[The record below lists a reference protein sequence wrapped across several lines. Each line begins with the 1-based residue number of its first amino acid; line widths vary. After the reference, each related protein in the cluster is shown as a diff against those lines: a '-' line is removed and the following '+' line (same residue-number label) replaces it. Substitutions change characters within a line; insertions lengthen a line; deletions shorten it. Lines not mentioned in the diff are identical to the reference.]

1 MVAAGSGR
9 GAAVARTPGEWT
21 GGGVNYGV
29 IGNCQVAALI
39 DERARMVWACL
50 PRPDGDPVFSAL
62 LQKEGGD
69 SQKGVFAIDM
79 IDLVRTE
86 QNYQRNSAII
96 ETRLYDSHG
105 GVMRIV
111 DFAPRFR
118 SRGRVFRPMMF
129 VRSVEPLAGRPT
141 LRLRLRPTSGFGE
154 RAEPGISGSH
164 HIRFAADGLH
174 YRLTTDASL
183 ASLTEDRPV
192 VLERPLHFILGPD
205 ETLQESPEALTREF
219 LGATL
224 TYWQEW
230 VRTLAVPAD
239 WQDAVIRSAITLK
252 LCTYEDTGAVLAALT
267 TSIPEAPHSTRNWDY
282 RYCWLRDSYFVVQTL
297 NRLGATRTMEAYL
310 HFIDQITA
318 TSTADTLQP
327 LYGITGDPRAVE
339 KTAPSLA
346 GYRGMGPV
354 RYGNLAAEQLQHD
367 VYGSV
372 ILAATQLFFDE
383 RLVRPGDQVL
393 LERLYK
399 LGRRAV
405 ATFEEPD
412 AGPWEFR
419 GRMQRHTFS
428 AAISWAGC
436 DRLARIAR
444 RLGDAAGASEWGAHA
459 DRMRAEILEG
469 AWSEERQCFT
479 SAFGNR
485 DLDATALL
493 LPELGL
499 LPATDPR
506 FLKTLE
512 RIGEELRTGDLL
524 FRYKHAD
531 DFGSPENAFT
541 ICAFWYVNALAAA
554 GRVEEARERFSRLLE
569 FRNPLGLLSEDI
581 APASGELWGN
591 FPQTYSMVGIIGS
604 ALRLS
609 RSWEE
614 IV

>member
-1 MVAAGSGR
+1 
-9 GAAVARTPGEWT
+9 
-21 GGGVNYGV
+21 VNYGV

-39 DERARMVWACL
+39 DEQARMVWACL

-69 SQKGVFAIDM
+69 SEKGVFAIDM

-86 QNYQRNSAII
+86 QAYLRNSAIL
-96 ETRLYDSHG
+96 ETRLYDRHG
-105 GVMRIV
+105 GAIRIV
-111 DFAPRFR
+111 DYAPRFR
-118 SRGRVFRPMMF
+118 TRGRVFRPMMF
-129 VRSVEPLAGRPT
+129 VRAVEPVSGRPS
-141 LRLRLRPTSGFGE
+141 LRLRLRPTAAYGE
-154 RAEPGISGSH
+154 RSEPGSTGSH
-164 HIRFAADGLH
+164 HLRFAAEGLH
-174 YRLTTDASL
+174 YRVTTDASL
-183 ASLTEDRPV
+183 AALQENRPI
-192 VLERPLHFILGPD
+192 VLEQPLHFIIGPD
-205 ETLQESPEALTREF
+205 ETVQESPASLSREF
-219 LGATL
+219 LGSTL
-224 TYWQEW
+224 SYWQEW

-239 WQDAVIRSAITLK
+239 WQDAVIRAAITLK

-267 TSIPEAPHSTRNWDY
+267 TSIPEAANSSRNWDY
-282 RYCWLRDSYFVVQTL
+282 RFCWLRDAYFVIQTL

-310 HFIDQITA
+310 HYIDHIIA
-318 TSTADTLQP
+318 SSTADTLQP
-327 LYGITGDPRAVE
+327 LYGITGDPRAEERIV
-339 KTAPSLA
+339 TSLS

-354 RYGNLAAEQLQHD
+354 RFGNLAAEQVQHD

-372 ILAATQLFFDE
+372 ILAATQLFFDQ
-383 RLVRPGDQVL
+383 RLVRSGDQTL
-393 LERLYK
+393 LERLYR
-399 LGRRAV
+399 LGKRAV

-419 GRMQRHTFS
+419 GKLQRHTFS
-428 AAISWAGC
+428 ATISWAGC
-436 DRLARIAR
+436 DRLGRIAR
-444 RLGDAAGASEWGAHA
+444 HVGDDAAAREWGA
-459 DRMRAEILEG
+459 RASYMCEEILAG
-469 AWSEERQCFT
+469 AWSDERQAFT

-499 LPATDPR
+499 LPASDPR

-512 RIGEELRTGDLL
+512 RIEEELRTGDLL

-531 DFGSPENAFT
+531 DFGQPENAFT

-554 GRVEEARERFSRLLE
+554 GRVDEARDRFTRLLSR
-569 FRNPLGLLSEDI
+569 RNPLGLLSEDI
-581 APASGELWGN
+581 QPTTGELWGN
-591 FPQTYSMVGIIGS
+591 FPQTYSMVGVIGS

>member
-1 MVAAGSGR
+1 M
-9 GAAVARTPGEWT
+9 
-21 GGGVNYGV
+21 NYGV

-69 SQKGVFAIDM
+69 AEQGVFAIDLLDM
-79 IDLVRTE
+79 VRTE
-86 QNYQRNSAII
+86 QSYLRNSAII
-96 ETRLYDSHG
+96 ETRLFDSHG
-105 GVMRIV
+105 GAVRIV

-141 LRLRLRPTSGFGE
+141 LRLRLRPTAGFGE
-154 RAEPGISGSH
+154 RCEPGITGSH
-164 HIRFAADGLH
+164 HIRYAADGLH

-183 ASLTEDRPV
+183 ASLLENRPI
-192 VLERPLHFILGPD
+192 VLDHALHFVIGPD
-205 ETLQESPEALTREF
+205 ETLQESPAALSREF

-224 TYWQEW
+224 SYWQEW

-239 WQDAVIRSAITLK
+239 WQEAVIRSAITLK

-310 HFIDQITA
+310 HYIDHIIA
-318 TSTADTLQP
+318 SSTADTLQP
-327 LYGITGDPRAVE
+327 LYGITGDPHAIER
-339 KTAPSLA
+339 TAPSLS

-354 RYGNLAAEQLQHD
+354 RFGNLAAEQVQHD

-383 RLVRPGDQVL
+383 RLVRSGDQVL
-393 LERLYK
+393 LERLYR
-399 LGRRAV
+399 LGKRAV

-419 GRMQRHTFS
+419 GRLQRHTFS

-436 DRLARIAR
+436 DRLARIAQR
-444 RLGDAAGASEWGAHA
+444 VGNAKAAGEWAA
-459 DRMRAEILEG
+459 NATRMREEILRG
-469 AWSEERQCFT
+469 AWSEELQSFT

-485 DLDATALL
+485 DIDATALL

-499 LPATDPR
+499 LPATDVR

-512 RIGEELRTGDLL
+512 RIDKELRIGDLL

-531 DFGSPENAFT
+531 DFGTPENAFT

-554 GRVEEARERFSRLLE
+554 GRREEARDQFTRLLE
-569 FRNPLGLLSEDI
+569 RRNPLGLLSEDI
-581 APASGELWGN
+581 APGTGELWGN
-591 FPQTYSMVGIIGS
+591 FPQTYSMVGVIGS

>member
-1 MVAAGSGR
+1 
-9 GAAVARTPGEWT
+9 
-21 GGGVNYGV
+21 
-29 IGNCQVAALI
+29 VAALI
-39 DERARMVWACL
+39 DEQARMVWACL

-62 LQKEGGD
+62 LQKEGGN
-69 SQKGVFAIDM
+69 STTGVFAIDM
-79 IDLVRTE
+79 LDLARSE
-86 QNYQRNSAII
+86 QSYMRNSAII
-96 ETRLYDSHG
+96 ETRLYDAHG
-105 GVMRIV
+105 GALRIV

-141 LRLRLRPTSGFGE
+141 LRLRLRPTAGFGE
-154 RAEPGISGSH
+154 RCEPGITASH
-164 HIRFAADGLH
+164 HIRFTADGLH
-174 YRLTTDASL
+174 YRVTTDASL
-183 ASLTEDRPV
+183 AALTEGRPI
-192 VLERPLHFILGPD
+192 VLEQPLHFILGPD
-205 ETLQESPEALTREF
+205 ETLQESPAALAREF
-219 LGATL
+219 VGATL
-224 TYWQEW
+224 SYWQEW

-239 WQDAVIRSAITLK
+239 WQEAVIRSAITLK

-267 TSIPEAPHSTRNWDY
+267 TSIPEAPNSTRNWDY

-310 HFIDQITA
+310 HYIDHIIA
-318 TSTADTLQP
+318 SSTADTLQP
-327 LYGITGDPRAVE
+327 LYGITGDPRAEE
-339 KTAPSLA
+339 KIARTLD

-354 RYGNLAAEQLQHD
+354 RFGNLAAEQVQHD

-383 RLVRPGDQVL
+383 RLVRSGDQVL
-393 LERLYK
+393 LERLYR
-399 LGRRAV
+399 LGKRAV

-419 GRMQRHTFS
+419 GRLQRHTFS

-436 DRLARIAR
+436 DRLGRIAR
-444 RLGDAAGASEWGAHA
+444 RVGDLVAAREWSAHA
-459 DRMRAEILEG
+459 DRMRDEILRG
-469 AWSEERQCFT
+469 AWSDERQCFT

-512 RIGEELRTGDLL
+512 RIEEELRNGDLL

-531 DFGSPENAFT
+531 DFGMPENAFT

-554 GRVEEARERFSRLLE
+554 GRIDEARERFGRLLDR
-569 FRNPLGLLSEDI
+569 RNPLGLLSEDI

-591 FPQTYSMVGIIGS
+591 FPQTYSMVGVIGS

>member
-1 MVAAGSGR
+1 M
-9 GAAVARTPGEWT
+9 
-21 GGGVNYGV
+21 NYGV

-39 DERARMVWACL
+39 DEQARMVWACL
-50 PRPDGDPVFSAL
+50 PRPDGDPVFSGL
-62 LQKEGGD
+62 LTREGGD
-69 SQKGVFAIDM
+69 SEKGVFAIDM
-79 IDLVRTE
+79 IDLTRTE
-86 QNYQRNSAII
+86 QTYLRNSAII
-96 ETRLYDSHG
+96 ETKMFDAHG
-105 GVMRIV
+105 GVLVVR

-141 LRLRLRPTSGFGE
+141 LRLRLRPTSGNGE
-154 RAEPGISGSH
+154 RCEPGVSGSH
-164 HIRFAADGLH
+164 HIRFAAEGLH
-174 YRLTTDASL
+174 YRVTTDASM
-183 ASLTEDRPV
+183 AALTGDRPV
-192 VLERPLHFILGPD
+192 VLEHSLHFVLGPD
-205 ETLQESPEALTREF
+205 ETLQESPAALAREF

-224 TYWQEW
+224 SYWQEW

-239 WQDAVIRSAITLK
+239 WQDAVIRAAITLK

-267 TSIPEAPHSTRNWDY
+267 TSIPEAADSTRNWDY

-310 HFIDQITA
+310 HYIDQIIA

-339 KTAPSLA
+339 VISPALS

-354 RYGNLAAEQLQHD
+354 RFGNLAAEQVQHD

-383 RLVRPGDQVL
+383 RLVRSGDQTL
-393 LERLYK
+393 LERLYR
-399 LGRRAV
+399 LGKRAV

-419 GRMQRHTFS
+419 GKLQRHTFS

-444 RLGDAAGASEWGAHA
+444 RVGDHVAAKEWSAHA
-459 DRMRAEILEG
+459 NRMREEILEG
-469 AWSEERQCFT
+469 AWNEDLQAFT

-485 DLDATALL
+485 DLDATTLL

-499 LPATDPR
+499 LPASDPR
-506 FLKTLE
+506 FLKTLD
-512 RIGEELRTGDLL
+512 RIEKELATGDLL

-531 DFGSPENAFT
+531 DFGAPENAFT

-554 GRVEEARERFSRLLE
+554 GRVEEARERFTRLLDR
-569 FRNPLGLLSEDI
+569 RNHLGLLSEDI
-581 APASGELWGN
+581 SPTTGELWGN
-591 FPQTYSMVGIIGS
+591 YPQTYSMVGVIGS

>member
-1 MVAAGSGR
+1 
-9 GAAVARTPGEWT
+9 
-21 GGGVNYGV
+21 VNYGV

-39 DERARMVWACL
+39 DEQARMVWACL

-69 SQKGVFAIDM
+69 SRTGVFAIDM
-79 IDLVRTE
+79 VDLTRTE
-86 QNYQRNSAII
+86 QQYLRNSAIL
-96 ETRLYDSHG
+96 ETKLYDSHG
-105 GVMRIV
+105 GVVRIV

-118 SRGRVFRPMMF
+118 TRGRVFRPMMF

-141 LRLRLRPTSGFGE
+141 LRLRMRPTAGFGE
-154 RAEPGISGSH
+154 RAPPGITGSH
-164 HIRFAADGLH
+164 HIKFSADGLQ
-174 YRLTTDASL
+174 YRLTTDASMAAL
-183 ASLTEDRPV
+183 LEDRPT
-192 VLERPLHFILGPD
+192 VLERPLHFVIGPD

-239 WQDAVIRSAITLK
+239 WQEAVIRSAITLK

-267 TSIPEAPHSTRNWDY
+267 TSIPEAAHSTRNWDY
-282 RYCWLRDSYFVVQTL
+282 RYCWLRDSYFVIQTL

-310 HFIDQITA
+310 HYIDQIIA

-327 LYGITGDPRAVE
+327 LYGITGDPRAEE
-339 KTAPSLA
+339 KVATSLS

-354 RYGNLAAEQLQHD
+354 RFGNLAVEQVQHD

-383 RLVRPGDQVL
+383 RLVRSGDQTL
-393 LERLYK
+393 LERLYR
-399 LGRRAV
+399 LGKRAV

-444 RLGDAAGASEWGAHA
+444 RVGDAVAAREWAARA
-459 DRMRAEILEG
+459 DYMKQEILTG
-469 AWSEERQCFT
+469 AWNEELQCYT

-485 DLDATALL
+485 DIDSTALL

-499 LPATDPR
+499 LSATDPR
-506 FLKTLE
+506 FLKTLD
-512 RIGEELRTGDLL
+512 RIEQELCVGDLL

-531 DFGSPENAFT
+531 DFGTPENAFT

-554 GRVEEARERFSRLLE
+554 GRVEEARERFTRLLAR
-569 FRNPLGLLSEDI
+569 RNPLGLLSEDI
-581 APASGELWGN
+581 SPTTGELWGN

>member
-1 MVAAGSGR
+1 
-9 GAAVARTPGEWT
+9 
-21 GGGVNYGV
+21 VNYGV

-39 DERARMVWACL
+39 DEQARLVWACL

-69 SQKGVFAIDM
+69 SRTGVFAV
-79 IDLVRTE
+79 DLVDLTRSE
-86 QNYQRNSAII
+86 QQYMRNSAIL

-105 GVMRIV
+105 GVVRIV

-118 SRGRVFRPMMF
+118 TRGRVFRPMMF
-129 VRSVEPLAGRPT
+129 VRSVQPLAGRPT
-141 LRLRLRPTSGFGE
+141 LRLRLRPTAGFGE
-154 RAEPGISGSH
+154 RAPPGITGSH
-164 HIRFAADGLH
+164 HIKYSADGLN
-174 YRLTTDASL
+174 YRVTTDASMAAL
-183 ASLTEDRPV
+183 LEDRPV
-192 VLERPLHFILGPD
+192 VLERPLHFIIGPD
-205 ETLQESPEALTREF
+205 ETLQESPEALAREF
-219 LGATL
+219 LGGTL
-224 TYWQEW
+224 SYWQEW

-239 WQDAVIRSAITLK
+239 WQEAVIRSAITLK

-267 TSIPEAPHSTRNWDY
+267 TSIPEAAHSTRNWDY
-282 RYCWLRDSYFVVQTL
+282 RYCWLRDSYFVIQTL

-310 HFIDQITA
+310 HYIDQIIA

-327 LYGITGDPRAVE
+327 LYGITGDPRAEE
-339 KTAPSLA
+339 KIATSLS

-354 RYGNLAAEQLQHD
+354 RFGNLAVEQVQHD

-383 RLVRPGDQVL
+383 RLVRSGDQTL
-393 LERLYK
+393 LERLYR
-399 LGRRAV
+399 LGKRAV
-405 ATFEEPD
+405 ATFEDPD

-444 RLGDAAGASEWGAHA
+444 RVGDDIATRDWSTKAAY
-459 DRMRAEILEG
+459 MKQEILKG
-469 AWSEERQCFT
+469 AWSEEKQAFT

-485 DLDATALL
+485 DIDSTALL

-506 FLKTLE
+506 FLKTLD
-512 RIGEELRTGDLL
+512 RIEQELCIGDLL
-524 FRYKHAD
+524 FRYKHED
-531 DFGSPENAFT
+531 DFGTPENAFT

-554 GRVEEARERFSRLLE
+554 GRVEEARERFTRLLE
-569 FRNPLGLLSEDI
+569 RRNPLGLLSEDVS
-581 APASGELWGN
+581 PTTGELWGN
-591 FPQTYSMVGIIGS
+591 FPQTYSMVGVIGS

>member
-1 MVAAGSGR
+1 M
-9 GAAVARTPGEWT
+9 
-21 GGGVNYGV
+21 NYGV

-39 DERARMVWACL
+39 DEQARMVWACL
-50 PRPDGDPVFSAL
+50 PRPDGDPVFSSL
-62 LQKEGGD
+62 LQKEGGA
-69 SQKGVFAIDM
+69 SSTGVFAIDLV
-79 IDLVRTE
+79 DLTRTE
-86 QNYQRNSAII
+86 QEYMRNSAII

-105 GVMRIV
+105 GVLRIV

-141 LRLRLRPTSGFGE
+141 LRLRLRPTAGFGE
-154 RAEPGISGSH
+154 KSPPGLNGSH
-164 HIRFAADGLH
+164 HIRFQADGLY
-174 YRLTTDASL
+174 YRVTTDASL
-183 ASLTEDRPV
+183 AALMEDRPV
-192 VLERPLHFILGPD
+192 VLERPLHFIIGPD
-205 ETLQESPEALTREF
+205 ETLQESPASLTREF

-224 TYWQEW
+224 GYWQEW

-239 WQDAVIRSAITLK
+239 WQEAVIRSAITLK

-267 TSIPEAPHSTRNWDY
+267 TSIPEAAHSTRNWDY
-282 RYCWLRDSYFVVQTL
+282 RYCWLRDSYFVIQTL

-310 HFIDQITA
+310 HYIDQIIA
-318 TSTADTLQP
+318 TTNADTLQP
-327 LYGITGDPRAVE
+327 LYGITGDPRAEE
-339 KTAPSLA
+339 KIATTLS

-354 RYGNLAAEQLQHD
+354 RFGNLAAEQVQHD

-383 RLVRPGDQVL
+383 RLVRSGDQTL
-393 LERLYK
+393 LERLYR
-399 LGRRAV
+399 LGKRAV
-405 ATFEEPD
+405 ASFEEPD

-419 GRMQRHTFS
+419 GKLQRHTFS

-444 RLGDAAGASEWGAHA
+444 RVGDHIAARDWGARA
-459 DRMRAEILEG
+459 DFMRQEILEK

-485 DLDATALL
+485 DIDATALL

-512 RIGEELRTGDLL
+512 RIEEELRTGDLL

-531 DFGSPENAFT
+531 DFGTPENAFT

-554 GRVEEARERFSRLLE
+554 GRLEEARERFDRLLKL
-569 FRNPLGLLSEDI
+569 RNPLGLLSEDI

>member
-1 MVAAGSGR
+1 M
-9 GAAVARTPGEWT
+9 
-21 GGGVNYGV
+21 NYGV

-39 DERARMVWACL
+39 DEQARFVWACL

-62 LQKEGGD
+62 LQKEGGA
-69 SQKGVFAIDM
+69 SSTGVFAVDM
-79 IDLVRTE
+79 VDLTRTE
-86 QNYQRNSAII
+86 QEYMRNSAII
-96 ETRLYDSHG
+96 ETRLYDAHG
-105 GVMRIV
+105 GVMRVV

-141 LRLRLRPTSGFGE
+141 LRLRLRPTAGFGE
-154 RAEPGISGSH
+154 RAPTGTNGSH
-164 HIRFAADGLH
+164 HIRFEADGLH
-174 YRLTTDASL
+174 YRVTTDASL
-183 ASLTEDRPV
+183 AALMEDRPV
-192 VLERPLHFILGPD
+192 VLERPLHFIIGPD
-205 ETLQESPEALTREF
+205 ETLQESPAALTREF

-224 TYWQEW
+224 SYWQEW

-239 WQDAVIRSAITLK
+239 WQEAVIRSAITLK

-267 TSIPEAPHSTRNWDY
+267 TSIPEAAHSTRNWDY
-282 RYCWLRDSYFVVQTL
+282 RYCWLRDSYFVIQTL

-310 HFIDQITA
+310 HYIDQIIA
-318 TSTADTLQP
+318 TTNADTLQP
-327 LYGITGDPRAVE
+327 LYGITGDPRAEE
-339 KTAPSLA
+339 KIATTLS

-354 RYGNLAAEQLQHD
+354 RFGNLAAEQVQHD

-383 RLVRPGDQVL
+383 RLVRSGDQTL
-393 LERLYK
+393 LERLYR
-399 LGRRAV
+399 LGKRAV

-419 GRMQRHTFS
+419 GKLQRHTFS

-444 RLGDAAGASEWGAHA
+444 RVGDQVAARDWSARA
-459 DRMRAEILEG
+459 DYMRQEILDG

-485 DLDATALL
+485 DIDATALL

-512 RIGEELRTGDLL
+512 RVEEELRNGDLL

-531 DFGSPENAFT
+531 DFGAPENAFT

-554 GRVEEARERFSRLLE
+554 GRLEEARQRFDRLLQR
-569 FRNPLGLLSEDI
+569 RNPLGLLSEDI
-581 APASGELWGN
+581 SPASGELWGN
-591 FPQTYSMVGIIGS
+591 FPQTYSMVGVIGS

>member
-1 MVAAGSGR
+1 M
-9 GAAVARTPGEWT
+9 
-21 GGGVNYGV
+21 NYGV
-29 IGNCQVAALI
+29 IGNCQVAALV
-39 DERARMVWACL
+39 DEQARMVWACL
-50 PRPDGDPVFSAL
+50 PRPDGDPVFSGL
-62 LQKEGGD
+62 LTKEGGD
-69 SQKGVFAIDM
+69 SEKGVFAIDM
-79 IDLVRTE
+79 IDLTRTE
-86 QNYQRNSAII
+86 QSYLRNSAII

-141 LRLRLRPTSGFGE
+141 LRLRLRPTASNGE
-154 RAEPGISGSH
+154 RCEPGISGSH
-164 HIRFAADGLH
+164 HIRFAAEGMH
-174 YRLTTDASL
+174 YRVTTDASI
-183 ASLTEDRPV
+183 AALTENRPV
-192 VLERPLHFILGPD
+192 VLEHSLHFILGPD
-205 ETLQESPEALTREF
+205 ETLQESPASLAREF

-224 TYWQEW
+224 SYWQEW

-239 WQDAVIRSAITLK
+239 WQDAVIRAAITLK

-267 TSIPEAPHSTRNWDY
+267 TSIPEAADSTRNWDY

-310 HFIDQITA
+310 HYIDQIIA

-339 KTAPSLA
+339 IISTTLE

-354 RYGNLAAEQLQHD
+354 RFGNLAAEQVQHD

-383 RLVRPGDQVL
+383 RLVRSGDQTL
-393 LERLYK
+393 LERLYR
-399 LGRRAV
+399 LGKRAV

-419 GRMQRHTFS
+419 GKLQRHTFS

-444 RLGDAAGASEWGAHA
+444 RVGDLVAAREWGARA
-459 DRMRAEILEG
+459 NYMREEILTG
-469 AWSEERQCFT
+469 AWNEDLQAFT

-485 DLDATALL
+485 DLDATTLL

-506 FLKTLE
+506 FLKTLD
-512 RIGEELRTGDLL
+512 RIEKELATGDLL

-531 DFGSPENAFT
+531 DFGAPENAFT

-554 GRVEEARERFSRLLE
+554 GRVDEARERFTRLLE
-569 FRNPLGLLSEDI
+569 RRNSLGLLSEDI
-581 APASGELWGN
+581 SPTTGELWGN
-591 FPQTYSMVGIIGS
+591 YPQTYSMVGVIGS

>member
-1 MVAAGSGR
+1 M
-9 GAAVARTPGEWT
+9 
-21 GGGVNYGV
+21 NYGV

-39 DERARMVWACL
+39 DEQARYVWACL
-50 PRPDGDPVFSAL
+50 PRPDGDPVFSCL

-69 SQKGVFAIDM
+69 SSTGVFSVDM
-79 IDLVRTE
+79 VDLTRSE
-86 QNYQRNSAII
+86 QCYLRNSAIL
-96 ETRLYDSHG
+96 ETKLYDSHG
-105 GVMRIV
+105 GVIRIV

-118 SRGRVFRPMMF
+118 TRGRVFRPMMF
-129 VRSVEPLAGRPT
+129 VRSVECLAGRPT

-154 RAEPGISGSH
+154 RAAPGVAGSH
-164 HIRFAADGLH
+164 HIKFAADGLH
-174 YRLTTDASL
+174 YRMTTDASMAAL
-183 ASLTEDRPV
+183 LEDRPV

-205 ETLQESPEALTREF
+205 ETLQQSPEALAREF

-224 TYWQEW
+224 SYWQEW

-239 WQDAVIRSAITLK
+239 WQEAVIRSAITLK

-267 TSIPEAPHSTRNWDY
+267 TSIPEAADSTRNWDY
-282 RYCWLRDSYFVVQTL
+282 RYCWLRDSYFVIQTL

-310 HFIDQITA
+310 HYIDQIIA

-327 LYGITGDPRAVE
+327 LYGITGDPRAEE
-339 KTAPSLA
+339 KIATTLS

-354 RYGNLAAEQLQHD
+354 RFGNLAAEQVQHD

-383 RLVRPGDQVL
+383 RLVRSGDQTL
-393 LERLYK
+393 LERLYR

-419 GRMQRHTFS
+419 GKLQRHTFS

-444 RLGDAAGASEWGAHA
+444 RVGDDIATREWTAKA
-459 DRMRAEILEG
+459 DHMRREILAR
-469 AWSEERQCFT
+469 AWSEERQSFT

-485 DLDATALL
+485 DIDSTALL

-512 RIGEELRTGDLL
+512 RVEQELATGDLL
-524 FRYKHAD
+524 FRYRHAD
-531 DFGSPENAFT
+531 DFGEPENAFT
-541 ICAFWYVNALAAA
+541 ICAFWYVNALAAT
-554 GRVEEARERFSRLLE
+554 GRIDEARERFSRLLE
-569 FRNPLGLLSEDI
+569 RRNPLGLLSEDI
-581 APASGELWGN
+581 SPASGELWGN

>member
-1 MVAAGSGR
+1 
-9 GAAVARTPGEWT
+9 
-21 GGGVNYGV
+21 VNYGV

-39 DERARMVWACL
+39 DEQARMVWACL
-50 PRPDGDPVFSAL
+50 PRPDGDPVFSSL
-62 LQKEGGD
+62 LRKEGGD
-69 SQKGVFAIDM
+69 SATGVFAVDM
-79 IDLVRTE
+79 IDLTRSE
-86 QNYQRNSAII
+86 QTYMRNSAII
-96 ETRLYDSHG
+96 ETRLYDAHG
-105 GVMRIV
+105 GVLRIV
-111 DFAPRFR
+111 DFSPRFR

-141 LRLRLRPTSGFGE
+141 LRLRLRPTAGFGE
-154 RAEPGISGSH
+154 RCEPGITGSH

-174 YRLTTDASL
+174 YRVTTDASL
-183 ASLTEDRPV
+183 AALLENRPV
-192 VLERPLHFILGPD
+192 VLEQALHFIIGPD
-205 ETLQESPEALTREF
+205 ETLQESPAALAREF
-219 LGATL
+219 LGSTL

-239 WQDAVIRSAITLK
+239 WQEAVIRSAITLK

-310 HFIDQITA
+310 HYIDHIIA
-318 TSTADTLQP
+318 SSTADTLQP
-327 LYGITGDPRAVE
+327 LYGITGDPRAEE
-339 KTAPSLA
+339 KVARTLD

-354 RYGNLAAEQLQHD
+354 RFGNLAAEQVQHD

-383 RLVRPGDQVL
+383 RLVRSGDQVL
-393 LERLYK
+393 LERLYR
-399 LGRRAV
+399 LGKRAV

-444 RLGDAAGASEWGAHA
+444 RVGDVIAAREWNAHA
-459 DRMRAEILEG
+459 DRMRQQILEG

-512 RIGEELRTGDLL
+512 RVGEELRTGDLL

-531 DFGSPENAFT
+531 DFGMPENAFT

-554 GRVEEARERFSRLLE
+554 GRVDEARERFSRLLE
-569 FRNPLGLLSEDI
+569 RRNPLGLLSEDI
-581 APASGELWGN
+581 SPASGELWGN
-591 FPQTYSMVGIIGS
+591 FPQTYSMVGVIGS

-614 IV
+614 LV

>member
-1 MVAAGSGR
+1 M
-9 GAAVARTPGEWT
+9 
-21 GGGVNYGV
+21 NYGV

-39 DERARMVWACL
+39 DEQARMVWACL
-50 PRPDGDPVFSAL
+50 PRPDGDPVFSGL
-62 LQKEGGD
+62 LTKEGGD
-69 SQKGVFAIDM
+69 AEKGVFAIDM
-79 IDLVRTE
+79 VDLTRTE
-86 QNYQRNSAII
+86 QIYLRNSAII
-96 ETRLYDSHG
+96 ETRLYDAHG
-105 GVMRIV
+105 GVMRIL

-141 LRLRLRPTSGFGE
+141 LRLRLRPTSGNGE
-154 RAEPGISGSH
+154 RCEPGISGSH
-164 HIRFAADGLH
+164 HIRFAAKGLH
-174 YRLTTDASL
+174 YRVTTDASM
-183 ASLTEDRPV
+183 AALTENRPV
-192 VLERPLHFILGPD
+192 VLEHSLHFILGPD
-205 ETLQESPEALTREF
+205 ETLQESPAALGREF

-224 TYWQEW
+224 SYWQEW

-239 WQDAVIRSAITLK
+239 WQDAVIRAAITLK

-267 TSIPEAPHSTRNWDY
+267 TSIPEAADSTRNWDY

-310 HFIDQITA
+310 HYIDQIIA

-327 LYGITGDPRAVE
+327 LYGITGDPRAE
-339 KTAPSLA
+339 EIISPSLS

-354 RYGNLAAEQLQHD
+354 RFGNLAAEQVQHD

-383 RLVRPGDQVL
+383 RLVRSGDQTL
-393 LERLYK
+393 LERLYR
-399 LGRRAV
+399 LGKRAV
-405 ATFEEPD
+405 ATFEQPD

-419 GRMQRHTFS
+419 GKLQRHTFS

-444 RLGDAAGASEWGAHA
+444 RVGDHVAAKVWGAHA
-459 DRMRAEILEG
+459 DHMREEILKG
-469 AWSEERQCFT
+469 AWNEELQAFT

-485 DLDATALL
+485 DLDATTLL

-506 FLKTLE
+506 FLKTLD
-512 RIGEELRTGDLL
+512 RIEKELATGDLL

-531 DFGSPENAFT
+531 DFGAPENAFT

-554 GRVEEARERFSRLLE
+554 GRVEEARERFTRLLE
-569 FRNPLGLLSEDI
+569 RRNPLGLLSEDI
-581 APASGELWGN
+581 SPTTGELWGN
-591 FPQTYSMVGIIGS
+591 FPQTYSMVGVIGS

>member
-1 MVAAGSGR
+1 M
-9 GAAVARTPGEWT
+9 
-21 GGGVNYGV
+21 NYGV
-29 IGNCQVAALI
+29 IGNRQVAALI
-39 DERARMVWACL
+39 DEQARMVWACL

-62 LQKEGGD
+62 LQKEGGE
-69 SQKGVFAIDM
+69 SEQGVFAIDM
-79 IDLVRTE
+79 IDLTRSE
-86 QNYQRNSAII
+86 QTYLRNSAII

-105 GVMRIV
+105 GALRIL

-141 LRLRLRPTSGFGE
+141 LRLRLRPTAGFGE
-154 RAEPGISGSH
+154 RCEPGITGSH
-164 HIRFAADGLH
+164 HIRFAAEGLH
-174 YRLTTDASL
+174 YRVTTDASL
-183 ASLTEDRPV
+183 AALLENRPV
-192 VLERPLHFILGPD
+192 VLEHALHFVIGPD
-205 ETLQESPEALTREF
+205 ETLQESPAALAREF
-219 LGATL
+219 LGGTL
-224 TYWQEW
+224 NYWQEW

-267 TSIPEAPHSTRNWDY
+267 TSIPEAAHSTRNWDY

-310 HFIDQITA
+310 HYIDHIIA
-318 TSTADTLQP
+318 SSTADTLQP
-327 LYGITGDPRAVE
+327 LYGITGDPRAEE
-339 KTAPSLA
+339 KIATSLS

-354 RYGNLAAEQLQHD
+354 RFGNLAAEQVQHD

-383 RLVRPGDQVL
+383 RLVRSGDQVL
-393 LERLYK
+393 LERLYR
-399 LGRRAV
+399 LGKRAV

-419 GRMQRHTFS
+419 GRLQRHTFS

-444 RLGDAAGASEWGAHA
+444 RVGDVIAARDWSA
-459 DRMRAEILEG
+459 RAEYMRQEILSG
-469 AWSEERQCFT
+469 AWSEERQSFT

-485 DLDATALL
+485 DLDATSLL

-512 RIGEELRTGDLL
+512 RVEEELRVGDLL

-531 DFGSPENAFT
+531 DFGRPENAFT

-569 FRNPLGLLSEDI
+569 RRNPLGLLSEDI
-581 APASGELWGN
+581 SPTTGELWGN
-591 FPQTYSMVGIIGS
+591 FPQTYSMVGVIGS

>member
-1 MVAAGSGR
+1 M
-9 GAAVARTPGEWT
+9 
-21 GGGVNYGV
+21 NYGV

-39 DERARMVWACL
+39 DEQARMVWACL
-50 PRPDGDPVFSAL
+50 PRPDGDPVFSSL
-62 LQKEGGD
+62 LMKDGGA
-69 SQKGVFAIDM
+69 SEKGVFAIDM
-79 IDLVRTE
+79 IDLTRTE
-86 QNYQRNSAII
+86 QTYLRNSAII
-96 ETRLYDSHG
+96 ETKMYDSHG
-105 GVMRIV
+105 GVLRV
-111 DFAPRFR
+111 LDFAPRFR

-141 LRLRLRPTSGFGE
+141 LRLRLRPTAGFGE
-154 RAEPGISGSH
+154 RVERGISGSH
-164 HIRFAADGLH
+164 HIRFGAENLC
-174 YRLTTDASL
+174 YRVTTDASL
-183 ASLTEDRPV
+183 AALMEDRPV
-192 VLERPLHFILGPD
+192 VLERSLHFIIGPD
-205 ETLQESPEALTREF
+205 ETLQESPDALAREF

-239 WQDAVIRSAITLK
+239 WQDAVIRAAITLK

-267 TSIPEAPHSTRNWDY
+267 TSIPEAPDSTRNWDY
-282 RYCWLRDSYFVVQTL
+282 RYCWLRDAYFVVQTL

-310 HFIDQITA
+310 HFIDHIIA

-339 KTAPSLA
+339 VISTTLP

-354 RYGNLAAEQLQHD
+354 RFGNLAAEQVQHD

-383 RLVRPGDQVL
+383 RLVRSGDQTL
-393 LERLYK
+393 LERLYR
-399 LGRRAV
+399 LGKRAV

-419 GRMQRHTFS
+419 GKLQRHTFS

-436 DRLARIAR
+436 DRLGKIAR
-444 RLGDAAGASEWGAHA
+444 RVGDHVAAREWKARA
-459 DRMRAEILEG
+459 DVMRDDILKG
-469 AWSEERQCFT
+469 AWNEELQAFT

-485 DLDATALL
+485 DLDATTLL

-506 FLKTLE
+506 FLKTLD
-512 RIGEELRTGDLL
+512 RIEKELATGDLL

-531 DFGSPENAFT
+531 DFGEPENAFT
-541 ICAFWYVNALAAA
+541 ICAFWYVNALFAA
-554 GRVEEARERFSRLLE
+554 GRVEEARQRFSRLLE
-569 FRNPLGLLSEDI
+569 RRNPLGLLSEDI
-581 APASGELWGN
+581 SPTTGELWGN
-591 FPQTYSMVGIIGS
+591 FPQTYSMVGVIGS

-614 IV
+614 LV

>member
-1 MVAAGSGR
+1 M
-9 GAAVARTPGEWT
+9 
-21 GGGVNYGV
+21 
-29 IGNCQVAALI
+29 
-39 DERARMVWACL
+39 
-50 PRPDGDPVFSAL
+50 
-62 LQKEGGD
+62 
-69 SQKGVFAIDM
+69 
-79 IDLVRTE
+79 
-86 QNYQRNSAII
+86 
-96 ETRLYDSHG
+96 
-105 GVMRIV
+105 
-111 DFAPRFR
+111 
-118 SRGRVFRPMMF
+118 
-129 VRSVEPLAGRPT
+129 
-141 LRLRLRPTSGFGE
+141 
-154 RAEPGISGSH
+154 
-164 HIRFAADGLH
+164 
-174 YRLTTDASL
+174 
-183 ASLTEDRPV
+183 
-192 VLERPLHFILGPD
+192 
-205 ETLQESPEALTREF
+205 
-219 LGATL
+219 GATL
-224 TYWQEW
+224 SYWQEW

-239 WQDAVIRSAITLK
+239 WQEAVIRSAITLK

-310 HFIDQITA
+310 HYIDHIIA
-318 TSTADTLQP
+318 SSTADTLQP
-327 LYGITGDPRAVE
+327 LYGITGDPRAEE
-339 KTAPSLA
+339 KIATTLS

-354 RYGNLAAEQLQHD
+354 RFGNLAAEQVQHD

-383 RLVRPGDQVL
+383 RLVRSGDQVL

-399 LGRRAV
+399 LGKRAV
-405 ATFEEPD
+405 ATFEVPD

-444 RLGDAAGASEWGAHA
+444 RVGDAIAAREWQAHA
-459 DRMRAEILEG
+459 DRMRAAILEG

-512 RIGEELRTGDLL
+512 RVGEELRTGDLL

-531 DFGSPENAFT
+531 DFGAPENAFT

-554 GRVEEARERFSRLLE
+554 GRVDEARERFSRLLE
-569 FRNPLGLLSEDI
+569 LRNPLGLLSEDI
-581 APASGELWGN
+581 APTSGELWGN

>member
-1 MVAAGSGR
+1 M
-9 GAAVARTPGEWT
+9 
-21 GGGVNYGV
+21 NYGV

-39 DERARMVWACL
+39 DEQARMVWACL
-50 PRPDGDPVFSAL
+50 PRPDGDPIFSSL

-69 SQKGVFAIDM
+69 STTGVFAVDM
-79 IDLVRTE
+79 IDLTRSE
-86 QNYQRNSAII
+86 QTYLRNSAII
-96 ETRLYDSHG
+96 ETRLYDAHG
-105 GVMRIV
+105 GVLRIL

-141 LRLRLRPTSGFGE
+141 LRLRLRPTAGFGE
-154 RAEPGISGSH
+154 RCEPGITGSH

-174 YRLTTDASL
+174 YRVTTDASL
-183 ASLTEDRPV
+183 AALLENRPV
-192 VLERPLHFILGPD
+192 VLEQALNFIIGPD
-205 ETLQESPEALTREF
+205 ETLQESPAALAREF

-239 WQDAVIRSAITLK
+239 WQEAVIRSAITLK

-267 TSIPEAPHSTRNWDY
+267 TSIPEAPNSTRNWDY

-310 HFIDQITA
+310 HYIDHIIA
-318 TSTADTLQP
+318 SSTADTLQP

-339 KTAPSLA
+339 KIATTLS

-354 RYGNLAAEQLQHD
+354 RFGNLAAEQVQHD

-383 RLVRPGDQVL
+383 RLVRSGDQVL
-393 LERLYK
+393 LERLYR
-399 LGRRAV
+399 LGKRAV

-419 GRMQRHTFS
+419 GRLQRHTFS

-444 RLGDAAGASEWGAHA
+444 RVGDVIAAREWKAHA
-459 DRMRAEILEG
+459 DRMRAAILEG

-512 RIGEELRTGDLL
+512 RVEEELRHGDLL

-531 DFGSPENAFT
+531 DFGAPENAFT

-554 GRVEEARERFSRLLE
+554 GRVDEARERFTRLLE
-569 FRNPLGLLSEDI
+569 RRNPLGLLSEDI
-581 APASGELWGN
+581 SPATGELWGN

>member
-1 MVAAGSGR
+1 M
-9 GAAVARTPGEWT
+9 
-21 GGGVNYGV
+21 NFGV

-69 SQKGVFAIDM
+69 ADQGVFAVDM
-79 IDLVRTE
+79 IDLVRSE
-86 QNYQRNSAII
+86 QNYLRNSAII
-96 ETRLYDSHG
+96 ETRLFDKHG
-105 GVMRIV
+105 GAVRIV

-141 LRLRLRPTSGFGE
+141 VRLRLRPTAGHGE
-154 RAEPGISGSH
+154 RCEPGITGSH
-164 HIRFAADGLH
+164 HIRYPADDLH
-174 YRLTTDASL
+174 YRITTDASL
-183 ASLTEDRPV
+183 ALLLENRPM
-192 VLERPLHFILGPD
+192 VLDQALHFIIGPD
-205 ETLQESPEALTREF
+205 ETLQESPAALAREF
-219 LGATL
+219 LGSTL
-224 TYWQEW
+224 SYWQEW

-239 WQDAVIRSAITLK
+239 WQEAVIRSAITLK

-267 TSIPEAPHSTRNWDY
+267 TSIPEAPNSTRNWDY

-310 HFIDQITA
+310 HYIDHIIA
-318 TSTADTLQP
+318 SSTADTLQP
-327 LYGITGDPRAVE
+327 LYGISGDPHARERIAS
-339 KTAPSLA
+339 SLS

-354 RYGNLAAEQLQHD
+354 RFGNLAADQVQHD

-383 RLVRPGDQVL
+383 RLVRSGDQVL
-393 LERLYK
+393 LERLYR
-399 LGRRAV
+399 LGKRAV

-419 GRMQRHTFS
+419 GRLQRHTFS

-436 DRLARIAR
+436 DRLARIAQR
-444 RLGDAAGASEWGAHA
+444 VGNANAAREWSASAA
-459 DRMRAEILEG
+459 YMRQEILQG
-469 AWSEERQCFT
+469 AWSEERQSFT

-485 DLDATALL
+485 DIDATALL

-499 LPATDPR
+499 LPATDVR

-512 RIGEELRTGDLL
+512 RIEEELRVGDLL

-531 DFGSPENAFT
+531 DFGKPENAFT

-554 GRVEEARERFSRLLE
+554 GRKDEARERFSRLLE
-569 FRNPLGLLSEDI
+569 RRNPLGLLSEDI
-581 APASGELWGN
+581 APDTGELWGN

>member
-1 MVAAGSGR
+1 M
-9 GAAVARTPGEWT
+9 
-21 GGGVNYGV
+21 NYGV

-39 DERARMVWACL
+39 DEQARMVWACL

-62 LQKEGGD
+62 LQKEGGE
-69 SQKGVFAIDM
+69 SATGVFAVDM
-79 IDLVRTE
+79 IDLVRSE
-86 QNYQRNSAII
+86 QSYLRNSAII
-96 ETRLYDSHG
+96 ETRLYDAHG
-105 GVMRIV
+105 GVLRIV
-111 DFAPRFR
+111 DFSPRFR

-141 LRLRLRPTSGFGE
+141 LRLRLRPTAGFGE
-154 RAEPGISGSH
+154 RCEPGISGSH
-164 HIRFAADGLH
+164 HIRFAADGLN
-174 YRLTTDASL
+174 YRVTTDASL
-183 ASLTEDRPV
+183 ASLLEDRPV
-192 VLERPLHFILGPD
+192 VLEQALHFIIGPD
-205 ETLQESPEALTREF
+205 ETLQESPAALAREF
-219 LGATL
+219 VGATL

-239 WQDAVIRSAITLK
+239 WQEAVIRSAITLK

-310 HFIDQITA
+310 HYIDHIIA
-318 TSTADTLQP
+318 SSTADTLQP
-327 LYGITGDPRAVE
+327 LYGITGDPRAEE
-339 KTAPSLA
+339 KIATTLS

-354 RYGNLAAEQLQHD
+354 RFGNLAAEQIQHD

-372 ILAATQLFFDE
+372 ILAATQLFFDD
-383 RLVRPGDQVL
+383 RLVRSGDQVL

-399 LGRRAV
+399 LGKRAV

-444 RLGDAAGASEWGAHA
+444 RVGDVIAAREWKAHA

-469 AWSEERQCFT
+469 AWSDERQCFT

-512 RIGEELRTGDLL
+512 RIGEELRNGDLL

-531 DFGSPENAFT
+531 DFGAPENAFT

-554 GRVEEARERFSRLLE
+554 GRVDEARERFSRLLE
-569 FRNPLGLLSEDI
+569 RRNPLGLLSEDI

-591 FPQTYSMVGIIGS
+591 FPQTYSMVGVIGS

>member
-1 MVAAGSGR
+1 
-9 GAAVARTPGEWT
+9 
-21 GGGVNYGV
+21 VNYGV

-39 DERARMVWACL
+39 DEQARMVWACL

-62 LQKEGGD
+62 LQKEGGA
-69 SQKGVFAIDM
+69 STKGVFAVDM
-79 IDLVRTE
+79 VDLTRTE
-86 QNYQRNSAII
+86 QSYMRNSAII
-96 ETRLYDSHG
+96 ETKMFDAHG
-105 GVMRIV
+105 GVLVVR

-141 LRLRLRPTSGFGE
+141 LRLRLRPTAGFGE
-154 RAEPGISGSH
+154 RCEPGISGSH

-174 YRLTTDASL
+174 YRVTTDASL
-183 ASLTEDRPV
+183 ASLLEGRPV
-192 VLERPLHFILGPD
+192 VLDHALHFIIGPD
-205 ETLQESPEALTREF
+205 ETLQESPAALTREF

-239 WQDAVIRSAITLK
+239 WQEAVIRAAITLK

-267 TSIPEAPHSTRNWDY
+267 TSIPEAPNSTRNWDY

-310 HFIDQITA
+310 HYLDDITA
-318 TSTADTLQP
+318 ATRPVKLQP
-327 LYGITGDPRAVE
+327 LYGISGETRAEE
-339 KTAPSLA
+339 KIATSLS

-354 RYGNLAAEQLQHD
+354 RFGNLAAEQVQHD
-367 VYGSV
+367 VYGSI

-383 RLVRPGDQVL
+383 RLVRSGDQVL
-393 LERLYK
+393 LERLYR
-399 LGRRAV
+399 LGKRAV
-405 ATFEEPD
+405 ETFEEPD

-419 GRMQRHTFS
+419 GRLQRHTFS

-436 DRLARIAR
+436 DRLSRIAVR
-444 RLGDAAGASEWGAHA
+444 VGDNAGAREWRAHA
-459 DRMRAEILEG
+459 DRMREEILRG
-469 AWSEERQCFT
+469 AWSDERQSFT

-512 RIGEELRTGDLL
+512 RIEEELRTGDLL

-531 DFGSPENAFT
+531 DFGMPENAFT

-554 GRVEEARERFSRLLE
+554 GRVDEARERFTRLLE
-569 FRNPLGLLSEDI
+569 RRNPLGLLSEDI
-581 APASGELWGN
+581 SPSSGELWGN
-591 FPQTYSMVGIIGS
+591 FPQTYSMVGVIGS